1 MAFIENKGGAM
12 LPDDIL
18 TKIFAFNGL
27 FRKIFGDLHDTI
39 VYDTEAEHC
48 RRMLREVWWFK
59 DIDDMF
65 PPVLEKKRY
74 FSTLE
79 TVFRFA
85 AIQSENDKNE
95 RK

>member
-18 TKIFAFNGL
+18 TKVFSFNGL

-39 VYDTEAEHC
+39 VYDEESDFC
-48 RRMLREVWWFK
+48 RRALREVYNFK
-59 DIDDMF
+59 DTDDIF
-65 PPVLEKKRY
+65 PQVLNKKRY

-85 AIQSENDKNE
+85 AIQSENEKNT
-95 RK
+95 K